1 MIQRIQT
8 VYLLIAEILIGILFF
23 VPFAGISGKDGS
35 IYRFDLKGLSLDGI
49 LKSEIASGSMPLIL
63 LWAVSMILIVV
74 TIFMYKNRK
83 QQIWFSIITI
93 FILLGFGSLIFYF
106 VLSNAKLLAGSH
118 SFRIFMIF
126 PVIAAILSYMAR
138 RAIGKD
144 EMLVRS
150 IDRIR

>member
-23 VPFAGISGKDGS
+23 VPFAGITGKDG
-35 IYRFDLKGLSLDGI
+35 INYLFDIKGLSLDGI
-49 LKSEIASGSMPLIL
+49 VKTDMASGSMPLIL
-63 LWAVSMILIVV
+63 VWVLSMILIVV

-83 QQIWFSIITI
+83 QQIRFSIVTI
-93 FILLGFGSLIFYF
+93 FILLGFGSLIFYS
-106 VLSNAKLLAGSH
+106 VLSNARLLPGSH
-118 SFRIFMIF
+118 SFRIFIVF
-126 PVIAAILSYMAR
+126 PVIATILIYLAI

-144 EMLVRS
+144 ERLVRS

>member
-106 VLSNAKLLAGSH
+106 VLTNAKLLAGSH